1 MYLVNQSKKINA
13 YLAIL
18 TYIIERF
25 LKMKK
30 FLMSVHVCMDI
41 LINFIKLEIWLVNN
55 VIILALIAMIME
67 SLAVKCASKIL
78 LLIGWQSYNQTIVAN
93 VN

>member
-1 MYLVNQSKKINA
+1 MKLYLTIAFIAYHKYVTLHVYLVNQSKKINA

-41 LINFIKLEIWLVNN
+41 LINFLKLEI
-55 VIILALIAMIME
+55 
-67 SLAVKCASKIL
+67 
-78 LLIGWQSYNQTIVAN
+78 
-93 VN
+93 